1 LRGGSCDP
9 ARPVQGVIGGLAG
22 SILLLILT
30 CGSVSVYQVSGL
42 LPGIAIALVL
52 LVLLALAIIAA
63 GCRYHARTAP

>member
-1 LRGGSCDP
+1 M
-9 ARPVQGVIGGLAG
+9 GGLAG

-52 LVLLALAIIAA
+52 LVFLALAIIAA